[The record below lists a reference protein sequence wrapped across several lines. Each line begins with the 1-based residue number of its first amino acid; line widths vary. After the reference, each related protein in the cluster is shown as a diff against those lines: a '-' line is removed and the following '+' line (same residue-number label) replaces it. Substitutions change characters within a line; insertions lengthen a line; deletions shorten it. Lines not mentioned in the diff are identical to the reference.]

1 MFRCF
6 FKCAEKCSHGFWYC
20 CDHLG
25 LQWVPPWQAPWFPR
39 HSQDWII
46 VLLEAP
52 LAWKHSKNP
61 CGMANQTL
69 CWKIVQF
76 FFPTSLCGVLVF
88 RFAPAAFASARPAA
102 SQLITTSLIT
112 SQHHLSHHSTAHH
125 TITPQLITTHHST
138 TYHTSL
144 ITAHHHTAALS
155 QLTHHST
162 THHHTAAQHN
172 SSHHLWQHN
181 SSSHSCTA
189 HTAAL
194 HNSSH
199 HLWQHNSSSHSW
211 LSCGRRSTQ
220 SLLQELLRAW
230 PPLGRGWLSPTPFQ
244 RRSLP
249 PLRKKTPPL
258 PLNTP
263 PPPFF
268 FLSGGGDW
276 ATGFVKDPPLW
287 RPPPSLPYRCGL
299 HSTLYT
305 PPSTLYTLHSTR
317 HTRHFTLHFALHIY
331 TPYFTLHNPHFI
343 LYTLHFPV
351 NAPLFILYSSHST
364 LCTPPHSTLHSLH
377 WYGKN
382 VQDCWNMLF
391 LNSVLRGCIRAGWL
405 IFHETFIQWSG
416 FSWIFMDFPCK
427 MFDCPRGNKTQQ
439 LDLRIWPRHGRRA
452 RDELPAMR
460 SLDPPVLG
468 KCKGPQA
475 DGNWWDQ
482 EKTGSWRSKISKMQD
497 RKGDHCLRY
506 RISYNVTYEYDIT
519 CRLQWVLKTDGQ
531 KRMDVAFK
539 RVFSRDNEAFG
550 YFFLVQLS
558 RICSHF
564 F

>member
-112 SQHHLSHHSTAHH
+112 AQHHLSHHSTAHH
-125 TITPQLITTHHST
+125 ISLITPQLITTHHST

-249 PLRKKTPPL
+249 PLRKKTPPTIKY
-258 PLNTP
+258 P
-263 PPPFF
+263 
-268 FLSGGGDW
+268 S
-276 ATGFVKDPPLW
+276 
-287 RPPPSLPYRCGL
+287 PPSSFWAGEGIGPQG
-299 HSTLYT
+299 SSKT
-305 PPSTLYTLHSTR
+305 PCDLFL
-317 HTRHFTLHFALHIY
+317 FTC
-331 TPYFTLHNPHFI
+331 LHNAVMHVDM
-343 LYTLHFPV
+343 YT
-351 NAPLFILYSSHST
+351 
-364 LCTPPHSTLHSLH
+364 
-377 WYGKN
+377 
-382 VQDCWNMLF
+382 
-391 LNSVLRGCIRAGWL
+391 
-405 IFHETFIQWSG
+405 
-416 FSWIFMDFPCK
+416 
-427 MFDCPRGNKTQQ
+427 
-439 LDLRIWPRHGRRA
+439 
-452 RDELPAMR
+452 
-460 SLDPPVLG
+460 
-468 KCKGPQA
+468 
-475 DGNWWDQ
+475 
-482 EKTGSWRSKISKMQD
+482 
-497 RKGDHCLRY
+497 
-506 RISYNVTYEYDIT
+506 
-519 CRLQWVLKTDGQ
+519 
-531 KRMDVAFK
+531 
-539 RVFSRDNEAFG
+539 
-550 YFFLVQLS
+550 
-558 RICSHF
+558 
-564 F
+564 